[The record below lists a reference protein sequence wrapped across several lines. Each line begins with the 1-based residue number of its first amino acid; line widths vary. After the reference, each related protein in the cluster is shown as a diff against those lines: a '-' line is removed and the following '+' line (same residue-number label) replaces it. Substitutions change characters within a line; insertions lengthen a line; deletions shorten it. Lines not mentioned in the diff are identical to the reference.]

1 MKEVGVLTT
10 TILCLPQTKAILTAN
25 VETVGVANLT
35 LRQLNL
41 TSLHKLQQVII
52 FSDINDCLL
61 KITIIWS

>member
-10 TILCLPQTKAILTAN
+10 TILCFKTKTILTAN
-25 VETVGVANLT
+25 VEIVGVASLT

-41 TSLHKLQQVII
+41 TSLHKFPQVII
-52 FSDINDCLL
+52 FSDIKDYLL